1 MNTRGTGGG
10 GHWLRIEE
18 KKPNPTIP
26 EGKLDSR
33 KPLEVESLLKELGKK
48 REEEKWEEK
57 IFQFLPFQSFKLT

>member
-18 KKPNPTIP
+18 KNPNPTIP

-48 REEEKWEEK
+48 KRGREVGGKDLSVFA
-57 IFQFLPFQSFKLT
+57 ISKL